1 MSWLIVAAMA
11 ALVFAA
17 MWALGAPRAG
27 REAMGAA
34 ILLGV
39 AGYAFQAS
47 PGLSG
52 APKAA
57 AQKISGDPAA
67 LVAGRQSMAGGAV
80 GAGGNFLTIGDALAR
95 NGRFGDA
102 AGVLLGAVDKN
113 PGDAEAW
120 LALAN
125 ALVGHA
131 EGVLTPPA
139 DYAYRQ
145 AMRAEPAHPGPPFF
159 LGLAQAG
166 SGRLEEARETWTR
179 LLAASPADAPWRPDL
194 EARLRALEAYIA
206 QSGAS
211 GPGR

>member
-1 MSWLIVAAMA
+1 MTWAIVITLA

-17 MWALGAPRAG
+17 MWLLGAPRAG
-27 REAMGAA
+27 REAIGAA
-34 ILLGV
+34 ILLGI
-39 AGYAFQAS
+39 AGYAFQAN

-57 AQKISGDPAA
+57 VQKISGDPAA
-67 LVAGRQSMAGGAV
+67 LVAGRQSMAGGEV

-102 AGVLLGAVDKN
+102 AGVLLGAVDRN
-113 PGDAEAW
+113 PDDAEAW

-131 EGVLTPPA
+131 EGTLTPPA
-139 DYAYRQ
+139 AYAYRQ
-145 AMRAEPAHPGPPFF
+145 AMRAEPAHPGAPFF
-159 LGLAQAG
+159 MGLALAG
-166 SGRLEEARETWTR
+166 SGRMDEARETWTR

-206 QSGAS
+206 QSGAAP
-211 GPGR
+211 PGR